1 MADDASTSDRFSVHG
16 DRWNPQSVTM
26 RDQELQVGVTG
37 GLINGHNQLRVVL
50 VPTKRIQLPLDRRLR
65 ALTIAYAQTDFA
77 DHPLGPAEEEAL
89 ATLDGMSDPLP
100 DLSAALCQIA
110 ASQVPTILTMLL
122 TEL

>member
-1 MADDASTSDRFSVHG
+1 MGRMALRTD
-16 DRWNPQSVTM
+16 
-26 RDQELQVGVTG
+26 G
-37 GLINGHNQLRVVL
+37 G
-50 VPTKRIQLPLDRRLR
+50 RRSR

-77 DHPLGPAEEEAL
+77 DRAL
-89 ATLDGMSDPLP
+89 ATLDGTSAPLP

>member
-1 MADDASTSDRFSVHG
+1 MGRMALRTD
-16 DRWNPQSVTM
+16 
-26 RDQELQVGVTG
+26 GV
-37 GLINGHNQLRVVL
+37 
-50 VPTKRIQLPLDRRLR
+50 RRSR

-77 DHPLGPAEEEAL
+77 DRPLGPAEEEAL
-89 ATLDGMSDPLP
+89 ATLDGTSAPLP